1 MVMRVAYCSVVFVG
15 LLLLCS
21 GAAADVHLNSS
32 SPWLV
37 AGSGNTS
44 TIFVTGAAPNSFVNL
59 SVSYAGADDSTLDPL
74 QVTTDDSGNATATFY
89 AGTKS
94 GAVTITAEG
103 TTEEVVQNVDHAAP
117 YKLAFKDYT
126 SEATVGSEMPIVLA
140 MEDRYGNR
148 IDNRWET
155 ATGGDVETIT
165 FSVGSPDDSA
175 VFVESGGDTAVC
187 PVDENGNVTATLK
200 LSRKAGENI
209 VFVDFPDPIADEYL
223 TFYGLSTAPPASI
236 TCTISAQGDDPLPW
250 VPADGKS
257 TFNFTCTLKDADGN
271 PSVNQS
277 LNIATSLSG
286 EEAVTLR
293 SNAEGQ
299 VLFTYGPKDTT
310 GKVTIT
316 MTAAVNS
323 SVTCSRTVEFTS
335 TAPVDMLL
343 TASPQTMPSSD
354 VNPDQTAEIRA
365 KVVDIKGNPVAG
377 ENVTFSISSATIMGC
392 NATTDVLKPPY
403 LVGKSGENTNE
414 TSAVTNKNGS
424 AIVYFRP
431 GAFVQDGKNSATGIC
446 NVTAVWGDDAEPPLL
461 LTWKNYPYL
470 SVSTSVDKEVVNLTK
485 ENETDT
491 GLVNV
496 TITLKGDGY
505 ALRPDPIDAVLAI
518 DRSGSM
524 MEDNPDRMVKTMG
537 AAKTFVEKMSLRDHI
552 GLVSFGTKGKAE
564 AKTYY
569 STSGWLGPGIDNSD
583 RDDDQY
589 VESHYPGA
597 SGEPAGQHT
606 YSNYAT
612 VDCHLT
618 DELDTVNNTI
628 DTLIPYSGTPMR
640 AGLYE
645 AIKEVGTGDSKVKAV
660 ILLSDGDYNW
670 YGDPLARGSAAGYW
684 DKKWVWDGSWYY
696 ESVWVP
702 TKVPKDFNDLTSQYY
717 RFTDLSDDEQDLSV
731 YAQSKSVKIYS
742 IAFANDISAGG
753 KATLQKLAEST
764 GGKYYY
770 APSGDDLAAIY
781 TAIAGELKTE
791 AGVNTTMG
799 VSFKNVKVNGTLV
812 PGDEVFAYQHNSN
825 STFINSWIDNQTP
838 SYVPF
843 HYPSYPY
850 IEDQTHNWDQNK
862 TLSFD
867 IGTVHLNQT
876 WTTTYTLK
884 VLKDG
889 NINIFGPG
897 SVISF
902 DNGNETL
909 DLPDTYITA
918 THLNNSGI
926 NTSSYLWVSR
936 PVQVGNITDMLRL
949 KWKLNYTG
957 NDTAAQRLS
966 YSPDDR
972 KTWIPFQTSIALEP
986 RTSGKKDES
995 TVLDVSDFQPGR
1007 YWVRVSAT
1015 APDAPPAQNETL
1027 TSIQIGNTVK
1037 AKIKLQ

>member
-1 MVMRVAYCSVVFVG
+1 MVMRVAYCSVVLVG

-37 AGSGNTS
+37 AGSGDTS

-74 QVTTDDSGNATATFY
+74 SAPTDGNGNATATFHV
-89 AGTKS
+89 GTKS
-94 GAVTITAEG
+94 GAVTIRAEG

-140 MEDRYGNR
+140 MEDRYGNL

-155 ATGGDVETIT
+155 ATGRAAETVT
-165 FSVGSPDDSA
+165 FSVGSPDNSA
-175 VFVESGGDTAVC
+175 VFVESGTDTVVS

-209 VFVDFPDPIADEYL
+209 VFVDFPDPIADEYF

-236 TCTISAQGDDPLPW
+236 TCAISAQGDNPLPW

-257 TFNFTCTLKDADGN
+257 TFKITCTLKDADGN

-316 MTAAVNS
+316 MTAAANT

-343 TASPQTMPSSD
+343 TASPQTMPSCD

-377 ENVTFSISSATIMGC
+377 ENVTFSISDV
-392 NATTDVLKPPY
+392 NTTGYNVTAPPK
-403 LVGKSGENTNE
+403 LIES
-414 TSAVTNKNGS
+414 SAVTNENGS
-424 AIVYFRP
+424 AIVHFTP
-431 GAFVQDGKNSATGIC
+431 GAFVRDGKSEATGTC
-446 NVTAVWGDDAEPPLL
+446 NVTADWTSNGTHVIHTIP

-470 SVSTSVDKEVVNLTK
+470 SVSTSVDKEIVNV
-485 ENETDT
+485 T

-496 TITLKGDGY
+496 TINLRGDGY
-505 ALRPDPIDAVLAI
+505 ALQPDPIDVVLAI

-524 MEDNPDRMVKTMG
+524 LYDTPDRMYSVRE
-537 AAKTFVEKMSLRDHI
+537 AAKQFVDAMTTNDDI
-552 GLVSFGTKGKAE
+552 GLVTFGRNTGSDNQIYVPGESSFN
-564 AKTYY
+564 YPRHY
-569 STSGWLGPGIDNSD
+569 IDNAYNTPKRYLD
-583 RDDDQY
+583 
-589 VESHYPGA
+589 
-597 SGEPAGQHT
+597 
-606 YSNYAT
+606 YAT
-612 VDCHLT
+612 VDLPLT
-618 DELDTVNNTI
+618 NDLSLVKTDLDNIVP
-628 DTLIPYSGTPMR
+628 DSGTPMR
-640 AGLYE
+640 AGLYKS
-645 AIKEVGTGDSKVKAV
+645 IKELCGSGSSTPNPDAIKAV
-660 ILLSDGDYNW
+660 IILSDGDYNW
-670 YGDPLARGSAAGYW
+670 YGDPLAR
-684 DKKWVWDGSWYY
+684 D
-696 ESVWVP
+696 
-702 TKVPKDFNDLTSQYY
+702 QYY
-717 RFTDLSDDEQDLSV
+717 RFTDLSDDEQNLSV
-731 YAQSKSVKIYS
+731 YATNNGIKIYS
-742 IAFANDISAGG
+742 IGYADSISSGG
-753 KATLQKLAEST
+753 KQTLKKLAEST
-764 GGKYYY
+764 GGKYYDGN
-770 APSGDDLAAIY
+770 AANINAIY

-791 AGVNTTMG
+791 AGVNTTMD
-799 VSFKNVKVNGTLV
+799 VSFKNVEVNGVSV
-812 PGDEVFAYQHNSN
+812 PGDDVFTYQHNSN
-825 STFINSWIDNQTP
+825 STYINSWIDNRTP
-838 SYVPF
+838 PCVPD
-843 HYPSYPY
+843 HDPSYPY
-850 IEDQTHNWDQNK
+850 IEDQTHDWDQNK

-867 IGTVHLNQT
+867 DIGTIHLNQT

-889 NINIFGPG
+889 NINIFGSG

-909 DLPDTYITA
+909 DLPKTYITA

-926 NTSSYLWVSR
+926 NTSSALSVRYL
-936 PVQVGNITDMLRL
+936 QVGDVTDQLRL
-949 KWKLNYTG
+949 NWKLNYTG
-957 NDTAAQRLS
+957 NYTAAQALF
-966 YSPDDR
+966 YSPDDM
-972 KTWIPFQTSIALEP
+972 KTWIPFQTSIAPEG
-986 RTSGKKDES
+986 RTSGEKNES
-995 TVLDVSDFQPGR
+995 AVVDVSDFQPGN
-1007 YWVRVSAT
+1007 YWFRVSAT
-1015 APDAPPAQNETL
+1015 ASDAPPAQTET
-1027 TSIQIGNTVK
+1027 SSFIKIGDTTK
-1037 AKIKLQ
+1037 PKIKLQ